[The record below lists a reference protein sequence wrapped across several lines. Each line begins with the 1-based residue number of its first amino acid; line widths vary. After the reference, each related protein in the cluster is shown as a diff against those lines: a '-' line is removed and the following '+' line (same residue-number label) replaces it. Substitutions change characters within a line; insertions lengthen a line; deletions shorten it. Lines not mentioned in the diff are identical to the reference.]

1 MKDTAIWGSRIP
13 GSFSKLG
20 IGNFAQDPVL
30 SAEPGSRHASELEKQ
45 IRLLSEAR
53 LEMGPDS
60 AAQAPNRWLPFS
72 TF

>member
-1 MKDTAIWGSRIP
+1 MKDIAICASRLP
-13 GSFSKLG
+13 GSFCKLG
-20 IGNFAQDPVL
+20 IGNFAQDPIL

-60 AAQAPNRWLPFS
+60 AAHSPNRWLPFS